1 MKLVFATHN
10 QHKLE
15 EVRAILSSAT
25 PHTVAGLTEMGLTTP
40 IPETGTTLAENALI
54 KARFVWEKFGLPCFS
69 DDTGLEVAALGGA
82 PGVYSAR
89 YAGEGCSYL
98 DNVNLLI
105 NNLRHEKNRKAR
117 FCTTIALIINGQ
129 EYLFEGE
136 VKGEILN
143 SGSGTGGFGYDPVFL
158 PDGYDQTFAE
168 MTAELKNSI
177 SHRGRAMQRLVTF
190 LSMM

>member
-15 EVRAILSSAT
+15 EIREILNRATIHSA
-25 PHTVAGLTEMGLTTP
+25 AGLLEMGLTTP
-40 IPETGTTLAENALI
+40 IPETGTTLAENALL

-69 DDTGLEVAALGGA
+69 DDTGLEVPALGGA

-89 YAGEGCSYL
+89 YAGEGCSYQ

-105 NNLRHEKNRKAR
+105 KNLRNEKNRKAR
-117 FCTTIALIINGQ
+117 FCTTIALIIDGM

-136 VKGEILN
+136 VKGTILETVT
-143 SGSGTGGFGYDPVFL
+143 GTGGFGYDPVFL
-158 PDGYDQTFAE
+158 PDGYKETFAE
-168 MTAELKNSI
+168 MAPELKNSI
-177 SHRGRAMQRLVTF
+177 SHRGRAMQRLVAF
-190 LSMM
+190 LATR